1 MKRKNEQGVAL
12 ILTLILLLIVSVMAV
27 SLMFISQ
34 TETWASMNYKL
45 MSQSRDGAEAGI
57 NAAANYII
65 NTYTPPASSGTDLLS
80 SYNNNVSPV
89 QYPATSTSGHDV
101 ILATSSS
108 SQTSN
113 YPVSSVKTAFGSN
126 AQNSLAAGNV
136 TVNYNSSA
144 KLLSQVQ
151 VIPYGSSA
159 YQTVQTWQITSDG
172 AISGIRN
179 ADEEVSAILE
189 KQITPVFTYA
199 AFATATGCGAMNF
212 GGGGTTTSYD
222 SSNLTLSGGVPV
234 TTNSGGNVGT
244 NGNLAENGN
253 PTTINGS
260 LSTPRTG
267 TGTCSSGNVTA
278 WTNSSGTVTG
288 GLVDLPQQVVY
299 PNPSAPNPTPPTNSA
314 NALTLHNSASDCGGV
329 TGYSLGT
336 GVAPSCASGDICL
349 APGICPLT
357 AGGPVVTT
365 LGGLYGDLTVKG
377 NVHLS
382 AGCYNI
388 NSFTENG
395 QGTLTIDSGPVI
407 INIAGN
413 GNTGSPPPPLST
425 PIDLTGGGLV
435 NNTGFNAGSLQ
446 FIYGGSGTVKL
457 AGGAK
462 STGVLYAPNSTL
474 TMTGGANWYGAVIT
488 GNMSDMGGA
497 TINYDQNLQKQAATV
512 SNWMLDSFSWKKN

>member
-1 MKRKNEQGVAL
+1 MKRKNEKGVAL
-12 ILTLILLLIVSVMAV
+12 ILALVLLLIVSVMAV

-45 MSQSRDGAEAGI
+45 MSQARDGAEGGI

-89 QYPATSTSGHDV
+89 QYPATSTSGNDV

-108 SQTSN
+108 SQSSN
-113 YPVSSVKTAFGSN
+113 YPVGSVKTAYGSN
-126 AQNSLAAGNV
+126 AQNSLTAGNI
-136 TVNYNSSA
+136 TVNYYTYA

-151 VIPYGSSA
+151 VLPYGSTT

-189 KQITPVFTYA
+189 KQITPVYSYA
-199 AFATATGCGAMNF
+199 AFASATGCGAMNF
-212 GGGGTTTSYD
+212 GGGGTTNSYD
-222 SSNLTLSGGVPV
+222 SSNMTLQAGVPV
-234 TTNSGGNVGT
+234 VAATGGNVGT

-267 TGTCSSGNVTA
+267 TGTCTSGNVTA
-278 WTNSSGTVTG
+278 WTNSSGHVNG
-288 GLVDLPQQVVY
+288 GLIDLSQQVNY
-299 PNPSAPNPTPPTNSA
+299 PTPTQQGATPPTDSA
-314 NALTLHNSASDCGGV
+314 DALTLNNHAGDCGGISSCV
-329 TGYSLGT
+329 YGT
-336 GVAPSCASGDICL
+336 GHGVNQNGCTNGDFCLTSGTCPPATPTSPAL
-349 APGICPLT
+349 SGPG
-357 AGGPVVTT
+357 VF
-365 LGGLYGDLTVKG
+365 GDLTVKG
-377 NVHLS
+377 TVHLS

-388 NSFTENG
+388 NSLTENG
-395 QGTLTIDSGPVI
+395 QGTLTIDSGPVVVY
-407 INIAGN
+407 IAGTN
-413 GNTGSPPPPLST
+413 QATPL
-425 PIDLTGGGLV
+425 DLTGGGLT
-435 NNTGFNAGSLQ
+435 NTTGFNAASLQ

-457 AGGAK
+457 AGGAN

-474 TMTGGANWYGAVIT
+474 TMTGGSTWYGAVIT
-488 GNMSDMGGA
+488 GNMTDMGGA

-512 SNWMLDSFSWKKN
+512 SNWMLDSFTWKKN